1 MEPLAMTY
9 AAGRPRWW
17 RASVLALVA
26 TLALARTAGAH
37 PIHTTLTVVTPS
49 ADGRTLT
56 INVRAFADDFSAS
69 VAGFAGRKAPA
80 DSSVLADEVTRY
92 VRANFSVSAASG
104 APLVLE
110 PCGVTR
116 SRELYWLCFRVALP
130 LGLGGT
136 TVRNQMLTELHPDQ
150 VNIVQL
156 EKGAERKSYLFTK
169 GSAASALPG

>member
-1 MEPLAMTY
+1 MGLEPVAIVRMPS
-9 AAGRPRWW
+9 RW
-17 RASVLALVA
+17 RAPVFALMA
-26 TLALARTAGAH
+26 TLGLAPAAAAH

-49 ADGRTLT
+49 IDGRTLM
-56 INVRAFADDFSAS
+56 ISVRAFADDFSAS
-69 VAGFAGRKAPA
+69 VARFAGLRAPA
-80 DSSVLADEVTRY
+80 DSSVVADEVTRY
-92 VRANFSVSAASG
+92 VRAQFSVSTATG

-130 LGLGGT
+130 LGLRGT

-156 EKGAERKSYLFTK
+156 EKGVERKSYLFTK
-169 GSAASALPG
+169 GSAASVLPG